1 MGKRIIATIISC
13 ITVFMMFGCGGGEKY
28 PPDMGFKITDITKK
42 TEIPEKL
49 AWDKYIVDEYT
60 WEGKADR
67 ELYDDFEYYYNVEM
81 PWKNTKYYFVE
92 ADENAETYIEVYNEE
107 IVIDDFFSDENDNE
121 DELYPCIRQTIKLG
135 DGNGAFECGAVT
147 VEMLSRRLDEKAD
160 GNKASDYEFKC
171 KKSRNGCHIELY
183 INGQYAAVCEIASEN
198 GSVKK
203 YEAASFLFDKRKIL
217 DYDYGYNR
225 EYDSSEVFPDNMPFT
240 IGSPTDESMKKFYQY
255 GNILGSLWTARHGG
269 KCIGKCEYPIGPG
282 FMEYYR
288 SHISEEYGS
297 SYLSLFCDNDELY
310 CHRIIDVF
318 MTDIDPAPFYG
329 HITRILNAKEIFPN
343 IEKTMYADVIYYP
356 CDASLAANR
365 EINFNITKSRLQ
377 YPAATYF
384 YAEGVIDDK
393 VVFRMHVNTSSGYE
407 LTKYELANYIYN
419 NYKVLTPQAA

>member
-28 PPDMGFKITDITKK
+28 PPDMGFKITDISKK

-67 ELYDDFEYYYNVEM
+67 ELYDDFEYYYLSEVSWE
-81 PWKNTKYYFVE
+81 KGKYYFVE
-92 ADENAETYIEVYNEE
+92 ADENAETFIKVYREPWDADH
-107 IVIDDFFSDENDNE
+107 DDDQD
-121 DELYPCIRQTIKLG
+121 PCIQQIIELG
-135 DGNGAFECGAVT
+135 DGNGAFECGAVRI
-147 VEMLSRRLDEKAD
+147 EIWSRAMIAGSGGENA
-160 GNKASDYEFKC
+160 YEFKC
-171 KKSRNGCHIELY
+171 KKSRSGCHIELY
-183 INGQYAAVCEIASEN
+183 IDGQYAAVCEIASEN

-203 YEAASFLFDKRKIL
+203 YEAASYLFDNKKIL
-217 DYDYGYNR
+217 YDYNDSYDR
-225 EYDSSEVFPDNMPFT
+225 EYDSLEVFPDNMPFT
-240 IGSPTDESMKKFYQY
+240 IGSPTKESMKKFYRE
-255 GNILGSLWTARHGG
+255 GNTLGSIWTARHGG
-269 KCIGKCEYPIGPG
+269 RCIGKCEYPIGPG

-310 CHRIIDVF
+310 CHEIIDVY
-318 MTDIDPAPFYG
+318 MTGSDPAPYYT
-329 HITRILNAKEIFPN
+329 HITHILNAKEIFPN
-343 IEKTMYADVIYYP
+343 IEKTMYVDVIYYP

-365 EINFNITKSRLQ
+365 EINFNITKSRFR

-384 YAEGVIDDK
+384 YAEGVIDEK
-393 VVFRMHVNTSSGYE
+393 VVFRMRVNTSSGYE

-419 NYKVLTPQAA
+419 NYKVLTPQTA